1 MKVFYCWITAMFAAY
16 QDSIVAALARKG
28 YMVGPACKDGQIISV
43 ASEQSSSV
51 IMAFALYRTDGSG
64 NHEQAYSDVIT
75 ILIDINA
82 KYYSVVISPG
92 SLEAIWTGSNVKGT
106 ASPPQLPPIPVPDK
120 NMN

>member
-28 YMVGPACKDGQIISV
+28 YMIGPACKDGQIIAV

-64 NHEQAYSDVIT
+64 GYEQIYNDVLT
-75 ILIDINA
+75 ILADINA
-82 KYYSVVISPG
+82 HYYSVVISPG
-92 SLEAIWTGSNVKGT
+92 SIESLWTGTNIKG
-106 ASPPQLPPIPVPDK
+106 AISPPQLPPVPDK